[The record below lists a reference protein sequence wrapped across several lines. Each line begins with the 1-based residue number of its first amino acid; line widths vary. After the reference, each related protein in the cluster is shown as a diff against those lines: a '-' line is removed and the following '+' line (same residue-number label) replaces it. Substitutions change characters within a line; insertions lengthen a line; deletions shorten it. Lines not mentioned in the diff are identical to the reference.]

1 MSYAEEEIE
10 IEVPFFDLD
19 PMNVVWHGNYVKYTE
34 IARCK
39 LLEKIGYSYPEMV
52 RDGYVYPIAK
62 MDMKF
67 IKSATLSQKLLI
79 KASLEEYEPSLKI
92 KYEIKDIQSGDVI
105 FKATTMQI
113 CVDAVSRKS
122 LYDAPQGL
130 KEGLKCLSIS

>member
-19 PMNVVWHGNYVKYTE
+19 PLNVVWHGNYVKYME

-92 KYEIKDIQSGDVI
+92 KFEIKDIQSGDVI
-105 FKATTMQI
+105 F
-113 CVDAVSRKS
+113 
-122 LYDAPQGL
+122 
-130 KEGLKCLSIS
+130 

>member
-92 KYEIKDIQSGDVI
+92 KYEIKDIQSKDVI
-105 FKATTMQI
+105 FKASTMQI
-113 CVDAVSRKS
+113 CVDVVSRKS

>member
-1 MSYAEEEIE
+1 MSFTEEEIL

-39 LLEKIGYSYPEMV
+39 LLEKIGYSYPAMIK
-52 RDGYVYPIAK
+52 DGYVYPIAK

-79 KASLEEYEPSLKI
+79 KASLEEYEPSLRI
-92 KYEIKDIQSGDVI
+92 KYIITDENGEVI
-105 FKATTMQI
+105 FKASTMQI
-113 CVDAVSRKS
+113 CVDAITGKS
-122 LYDAPQGL
+122 IYEAPEGL
-130 KEGLKCLSIS
+130 KEGLKCLSI